1 MPACAVVARRHLP
14 LFTAF
19 GLQVNSL
26 LRSLGAR
33 LSPNGR
39 SSYFRLFGRSG
50 AGTSSN
56 HQSPGSD
63 SMGEE
68 AMILEG
74 LPEVTK
80 GVHQMRT
87 ARAFILGSKNQTVTT
102 MDEDEATLVNRQP

>member
-39 SSYFRLFGRSG
+39 LSYFRFFGRSG

-56 HQSPGSD
+56 YRTPGSD
-63 SMGEE
+63 SKGEE
-68 AMILEG
+68 AMILED

-102 MDEDEATLVNRQP
+102 MDEDEATLVNRHS